1 MRPEDIKA
9 LMRLGV
15 PLAAIETLCAAPVTI
30 ILGQTAELYEP
41 HETGIPAWLRPG
53 CFFEEPGL
61 PLQTGFGR
69 LHRAADLSCWPLYDE
84 RAKVSHALA

>member
-41 HETGIPAWLRPG
+41 HETGIYRHGFARDASLRNPAFRCKRASG
-53 CFFEEPGL
+53 AC
-61 PLQTGFGR
+61 TGQR
-69 LHRAADLSCWPLYDE
+69 T
-84 RAKVSHALA
+84 